1 LYINDVPSRRAPRSL
16 VLILGALL
24 CSLIACASSRAAEAE
39 GNPNDYQCRGHV
51 QAAPVSP
58 EAQSTENE
66 SAEKEAPETQ
76 VQYVFACN
84 GPITGYQLQT
94 RQQLTG
100 FDAAPLVTYATG
112 APVLTAQFS
121 CSGESPGL
129 AVNCVGA
136 STLGWEMISG
146 KFAIGTK
153 LCAEP
158 RVDPVLTVTDASSSK
173 TGIAQAISGP
183 FDLGRPHGC
192 PASAARSHKGTK
204 KHAKKGIKGRKG
216 VAGHK
221 K

>member
-1 LYINDVPSRRAPRSL
+1 
-16 VLILGALL
+16 
-24 CSLIACASSRAAEAE
+24 LIASASSRAAEAE

-51 QAAPVSP
+51 QAAPASP
-58 EAQSTENE
+58 EAQSTGKEGG
-66 SAEKEAPETQ
+66 AEKEAPETQ
-76 VQYVFACN
+76 VQYVFSCN

-94 RQQLTG
+94 RRQLTG
-100 FDAAPLVTYATG
+100 FDAAPSVTYATG
-112 APVLTAQFS
+112 KPVLTAQFS

-129 AVNCVGA
+129 AVNCVGS
-136 STLGWEMISG
+136 STLGWELITG

-158 RVDPVLTVTDASSSK
+158 RVDPVLTVTYASSSK

-192 PASAARSHKGTK
+192 PASAARSHKGVQ
-204 KHAKKGIKGRKG
+204 KHLKRGAKGRKG
-216 VAGHK
+216 VAGK